1 MKKLLFVTALL
12 AMGTVVMG
20 ANAIGDGT
28 KSDANVEVRAII
40 ADESL
45 AITDIDGGPIVLDFG
60 TIQKS
65 DTQLRTATEPY
76 KVRAVGA
83 IDGDYN
89 ITMKL
94 GEKDQA
100 VDVALQ
106 AKDVVANDLLAQL
119 KLDKYSGVLKADKKE
134 YIGAINGVITS
145 ENYQKAAVGNYVG
158 TTTIEVTVGKKV
170 Q

>member
-12 AMGTVVMG
+12 AMGTVAMG
-20 ANAIGDGT
+20 AAPIANGV

-60 TIQKS
+60 TIQKA
-65 DTQLRTATEPY
+65 DTQVRTATEPY

-100 VDVALQ
+100 VDVALN
-106 AKDVVANDLLAQL
+106 AKEVANADLNAQL
-119 KLDKYSGVLKADKKE
+119 KLDKYAGVLKADKKE
-134 YIGAINGVITS
+134 YIGTINGVITPT
-145 ENYQKAAVGNYVG
+145 NYQKAEVGNYVG
-158 TTTIEVTVGKKV
+158 TTTIEVTVGDKV